1 LPFGE
6 RFVGPSGTI
15 PAPNITPDPETGIGK
30 WSDEQIARAL
40 RDGVRPDDVRLHP
53 IMPYPAYHGMAESD
67 VTALVAYLHRLR
79 PVRNRVPER
88 QLSGPIDDPGPLSRA
103 PERPPSRGV
112 ALGRYLVEAVSGC
125 RNCHTPAGRAGPEP
139 GMLLAGK
146 QLAVAPGHTVLVANI
161 TPDRETGIGRWSE
174 GEIARYLRTGRR
186 PDGELAQ
193 SLMAALIISSFSH
206 FTPEEARAIAAY
218 LKTVPAVRHRPG

>member
-1 LPFGE
+1 
-6 RFVGPSGTI
+6 
-15 PAPNITPDPETGIGK
+15 
-30 WSDEQIARAL
+30 
-40 RDGVRPDDVRLHP
+40 
-53 IMPYPAYHGMAESD
+53 
-67 VTALVAYLHRLR
+67 
-79 PVRNRVPER
+79 
-88 QLSGPIDDPGPLSRA
+88 
-103 PERPPSRGV
+103 
-112 ALGRYLVEAVSGC
+112 
-125 RNCHTPAGRAGPEP
+125 
-139 GMLLAGK
+139 MLLAGK